1 MWNRVMMMRG
11 GSEEHKSDVNRI
23 ELKGVVMRNYIG
35 SMRL

>member
-11 GSEEHKSDVNRI
+11 GSEEQKSNVNRI
-23 ELKGVVMRNYIG
+23 EIKGDVMRKYIG